1 MSEISQLQNL
11 TEREFIGTILPDLDN
26 RQMGRYKVH
35 LPEVMQHLPED
46 KGLWCKNQVHAWRLT
61 PSASGEYGSYFP
73 LHADTKVIVKFY
85 SNDYSAG
92 YIDRIISD
100 ADDKTDLEAQ
110 DGTEDNV
117 KPALSDR
124 DEQYI
129 IFKTPKKFNVF
140 YVNEETEKEPNTI
153 YLVYNRDG
161 SPERR
166 TVYRIDESGIHI
178 WTRDNRRVRV
188 KLDENKQIDGDKSLL
203 VKKNR
208 KANIAENEDL
218 AVGGNRTINVVQNE
232 DKIVYSNRTEN
243 VHGDQHLTTVGD
255 KIDNAESDLDQS
267 VGGKMTL
274 EVTGDCNITATGVC
288 NIYSHSSVNI
298 DGAGGVNIN
307 SGMAIPKVAKVAK
320 VAEDAQVKTEV
331 IDLGP
336 KETEEYESGMAVGEK
351 PDDVTKPGGGYG
363 PSNG

>member
-1 MSEISQLQNL
+1 MSELGNL
-11 TEREFIGTILPDLDN
+11 ESPIQKEFIGTVLSEPDP
-26 RQMGRYKVH
+26 RQMGRYRVH
-35 LPEVMQHLPED
+35 LPEIMQHIPED
-46 KGLWCKNQVHAWRLT
+46 KGVWCKNQVHSWRIT
-61 PSASGEYGSYFP
+61 PSDDGEYGSYYP
-73 LHADTKVIVKFY
+73 LHAGTKVIVKFY
-85 SNDYSAG
+85 GNDYSSG
-92 YIDRIISD
+92 YVDRIISD
-100 ADDKTDLEAQ
+100 AEDNTDTEAQ
-110 DGTEDNV
+110 DSRTV
-117 KPALSDR
+117 KPAVLDR

-153 YLVYNRDG
+153 YLVYNRDE

-188 KLDENKQIDGDKSLL
+188 KLDDNKQIDGDKSIL

-218 AVGGNRTINVVQNE
+218 AVGGNRTVNVIQNE
-232 DKIVYSNRTEN
+232 DKVIYGDRIDN
-243 VHGDQHLTTVGD
+243 VHGEQHTTTVGD
-255 KIDNAESDLDQS
+255 KIDNADSNFDQS
-267 VGGKMTL
+267 VGENMTL
-274 EVTGDCNITATGVC
+274 EVTGDCNITVTGVC

-307 SGMAIPKVAKVAK
+307 SGLAGPRIANIAK
-320 VAEDAQVKTEV
+320 VAEDAQPKTEV

-336 KETEEYESGMAVGEK
+336 KETEEYDSDKAVGEK
-351 PDDVTKPGGGYG
+351 CDDVTKPDGGYG
-363 PSNG
+363 SING